1 MKRFFYICFLIPVLC
16 LSISCVDT
24 KNTEVKLVTAEE
36 MISILESED
45 VQVIDVRTPEEYSEV
60 HISNAQNID
69 YFSPTFEEDITKL
82 DKEKPIILYCKGGVR
97 SAKCAKKMEEAGF
110 EKIYDLEGGLSRWQH
125 SDELD
130 LEVKS

>member
-1 MKRFFYICFLIPVLC
+1 MKRFFYFCFLIPVLC
-16 LSISCVDT
+16 LSVSCVDT
-24 KNTEVKLVTAEE
+24 KNTEVQLVTAEE

>member
-1 MKRFFYICFLIPVLC
+1 MNRFFKLCFLITVLS
-16 LSISCVDT
+16 LSTSCMDPQ
-24 KNTEVKLVTAEE
+24 NSEVQLVTAEE

-60 HISNAQNID
+60 HIANAQNID
-69 YFSPTFEEDITKL
+69 YLSPTFEEDITKL
-82 DKEKPIILYCKGGVR
+82 DREKPIILYCKGGTR

-110 EKIYDLEGGLSRWQH
+110 EKIYDLKGGLSRWQH
-125 SDELD
+125 SEELE